1 MWLAYKDKMSQ
12 YQDDSIKTLSGQ
24 LGSLKITNE
33 ALERITEYTNKIS
46 EALVPIQEN
55 NRQARVP
62 KNMVSN
68 PRQFD
73 GNRTK
78 FEDQQREIRLFLKSN
93 KVMETDNRI
102 TVILVCLKE
111 SVVGI
116 YVQKKLDG
124 LNKEIKTQNWD
135 KFV

>member
-68 PRQFD
+68 PR
-73 GNRTK
+73 
-78 FEDQQREIRLFLKSN
+78 
-93 KVMETDNRI
+93 
-102 TVILVCLKE
+102 
-111 SVVGI
+111 
-116 YVQKKLDG
+116 
-124 LNKEIKTQNWD
+124 
-135 KFV
+135 